1 MARQEFA
8 IGKKLKISKAHQNI
22 LLAVLGASVVLGV
35 AMVLSVWLIKYIAF
49 NKKVITAK
57 QEAIVDYSKMIEETG
72 TCEAPKA
79 GAGKVYGA
87 DELKEC
93 DPNSVNINAV
103 PGTLRYN
110 ILAEM
115 AGNTD
120 LESVA
125 RTSVSVC
132 YKDGE
137 KMSQEYIN
145 EMYRNAKNTEE
156 RDYWMSTLKICSALR
171 VVPDALP
178 AAKNP
183 IALLASLD
191 KLFKISGWEPES
203 LSPGKDTSS
212 AGVDIEGLGS
222 IPVSLSLKTNLN
234 TVVKVLNNIET
245 SVREFAISTAT
256 VKWNSPTTLEFNAN
270 ATAYH
275 IEPAKVEEQTK
286 EVRAKEAKGQKK

>member
-1 MARQEFA
+1 MAKREFA

-22 LLAVLGASVVLGV
+22 LLAVLGASLILGT
-35 AMVLSVWLIKYIAF
+35 AMVLSVWLIRYIAF
-49 NKKVITAK
+49 NKKVIAAK
-57 QEAIVDYSKMIEETG
+57 DEAIINYSQVIEQTG
-72 TCEAPKA
+72 TCEAPMA
-79 GAGKVYGA
+79 GKGKVYKI
-87 DELKEC
+87 DELKKC
-93 DPNSVNINAV
+93 DPNSININIV
-103 PGTLRYN
+103 PDTLRYD

-145 EMYRNAKNTEE
+145 EMYRNAKNAEE

-178 AAKNP
+178 AAQNP

-191 KLFKISGWEPES
+191 KLFKISGWEPEK
-203 LSPGKDTSS
+203 LLPGKEGSLT
-212 AGVDIEGLGS
+212 GVEIKDLGS
-222 IPVSLSLKTNLN
+222 IPVELVLKTNLN
-234 TVVKVLNNIET
+234 TVVKVLNNIEL

-256 VKWNSPTTLEFNAN
+256 VKWNSPTILEFNAN
-270 ATAYH
+270 AAAYYVDQTT
-275 IEPAKVEEQTK
+275 VEEQTK
-286 EVRAKEAKGQKK
+286 EVKAKEVKGQKK